1 MNDYINLNKFV
12 KDYDEYNNNYDYNNS
27 DLYYND
33 FVSNYEELE
42 ENQ

>member
-12 KDYDEYNNNYDYNNS
+12 KDYDEYNNNFDYNNN